1 MHCTWLFVSS
11 HSLFTSTHSISHCL
25 LQHTHYFITLI
36 VYFNTHIVCFITL
49 FTSTHSLFISTHS
62 FSHCLC
68 QHTHS
73 LLHHIHCRA
82 FTEQY
87 QNFKMWTPSFLRWK
101 TATVNSLSSPAQLAI
116 LTGAVCLWRPGWQ
129 RPWHTSI
136 AHTQPD
142 DYIGHIYYIHF
153 IIISC
158 AAGMEIAQVASLL
171 PGRRRWKLTY
181 LGICFTYLCVISV
194 SYM

>member
-1 MHCTWLFVSS
+1 MHLTVCFIALIVYFNTLIQ
-11 HSLFTSTHSISHCL
+11 SLFTSTHSLFHHTHCL
-25 LQHTHYFITLI
+25 LQHTH
-36 VYFNTHIVCFITL
+36 CFITL

-87 QNFKMWTPSFLRWK
+87 QNFKMWTPSYLRCK
-101 TATVNSLSSPAQLAI
+101 TATVNSLSSPAQLAM
-116 LTGAVCLWRPGWQ
+116 LTGAVCLRRPGWQ

-142 DYIGHIYYIHF
+142 DYIGHIYIHF
-153 IIISC
+153 IIVSC